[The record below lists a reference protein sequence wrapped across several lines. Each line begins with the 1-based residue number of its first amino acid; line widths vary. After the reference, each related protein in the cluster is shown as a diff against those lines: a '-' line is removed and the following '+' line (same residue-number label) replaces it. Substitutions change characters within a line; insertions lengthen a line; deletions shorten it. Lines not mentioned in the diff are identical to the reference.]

1 MVNLFLLEYEHCGE
15 SWSQTWDCQ
24 VNDKCPKCSCE
35 IEPSNVHEEN
45 GNGQEKINLC

>member
-24 VNDKCPKCSCE
+24 VNDKCPKCSRE
-35 IEPSNVHEEN
+35 IQPSNVDDEEKWCL
-45 GNGQEKINLC
+45 EIS